1 MMDFSLEEGEFL
13 VKLAR
18 RTIEEYLKSGRKPK
32 IDEKS
37 VPEKLRKKA
46 GAFVTLDKV
55 GKTLKEKEL
64 RGCIGFIEP
73 IMPLYKTVIEAAVA
87 AATQDPRFEP
97 VKLEEM
103 DNIIVEVTILT
114 PPELIKVKN
123 PREYLKHIEIGKHG
137 LIVEYGIY
145 KGLLLPQVPVEY
157 GWSKEE
163 FLSHTCMKAGL
174 LPDCWLDENV
184 KIYRFSGIVFSEE
197 KPRGKVVRREL
208 MSC

>member
-1 MMDFSLEEGEFL
+1 MIDYSLEEGEFL

-18 RTIEEYLKSGRKPK
+18 KTIEEYLKSGKKPK

-37 VPEKLRKKA
+37 VPEKLKKKA

-55 GKTLKEKEL
+55 GESLREKEL
-64 RGCIGFIEP
+64 RGCIGYIEP
-73 IMPLYKTVIEAAVA
+73 IMPLYKTVMEAAIS

-114 PPELIKVKN
+114 PPELIKVKS
-123 PREYLKHIEIGKHG
+123 PREYPKHIEIGKHG

-145 KGLLLPQVPVEY
+145 RGLLLPQVPVEY

-174 LPDCWLDENV
+174 LPDCWLSENV

-197 KPRGKVVRREL
+197 KPRGRVVRREL
-208 MSC
+208 ISC